1 MSAALVRST
10 PNQEQ
15 HRMKTPFA
23 GFPPETLRFLGDL
36 KRNNN
41 REWFQQNREVFETGV
56 KRPMVELVE
65 ALGEAIQGFA
75 PELNTDPKRA
85 IFRIYR
91 DTRFSPDKTPYKTQ
105 IAAHFSRRSPQQRTF
120 AGLYFHV
127 SPEEVLVAGGLYMP
141 GSEELLQI
149 RNHIAAHGDELRR
162 ILRDRRL
169 RKYYGGL
176 QGDQAKRPPRG
187 FQADHPHIDLIRYKQ
202 YVLWV
207 EKPPSLARKPELF
220 RTILQGFLAAM
231 PLVRFLNTPL

>member
-1 MSAALVRST
+1 
-10 PNQEQ
+10 
-15 HRMKTPFA
+15 
-23 GFPPETLRFLGDL
+23 
-36 KRNNN
+36 
-41 REWFQQNREVFETGV
+41 
-56 KRPMVELVE
+56 
-65 ALGEAIQGFA
+65 
-75 PELNTDPKRA
+75 
-85 IFRIYR
+85 
-91 DTRFSPDKTPYKTQ
+91 
-105 IAAHFSRRSPQQRTF
+105 
-120 AGLYFHV
+120 
-127 SPEEVLVAGGLYMP
+127 MP